1 MSDNQEARNTLKRW
15 VDSLPP
21 GHIIPED
28 VLQAVRELTLGATVE
43 DTGWQPDYA
52 LQGAVDHQG
61 ETVVMLQPLLN
72 GDVQALYED
81 HHVLNYPP
89 SALHP
94 TGVHFVVVR
103 ADMTLNSP
111 GEGAATPKVMV
122 DVRNR
127 IREIRDSAQH
137 QAKLLHT
144 QYGADNMAYVVHDL
158 YRQTLDDLLEETE
171 QGHTL
176 ETVESLRNAPA
187 GTIVVGWKDVDEVP
201 DVAVKGQ
208 GSGWW
213 RDGLSEPLNNSGM
226 LDEFDPTWHVMRWG
240 DKQ

>member
-43 DTGWQPDYA
+43 DTGWKPDYA

-103 ADMTLNSP
+103 ADMPLTAP
-111 GEGAATPKVMV
+111 GTTPKVV
-122 DVRNR
+122 LDVHNR
-127 IREIRDSAQH
+127 IREIRDSARE
-137 QAKLLHT
+137 QAARLRNT
-144 QYGADNMAYVVHDL
+144 YGPDNLTYMVHEH
-158 YRQTLDDLLEETE
+158 YRETLDNLLEEVE
-171 QGHTL
+171 VGPTL
-176 ETVESLRNAPA
+176 ETVTALRDAPS
-187 GTIVVGWKDVDEVP
+187 GTIVVGWEDVDGVP
-201 DVAVKGQ
+201 DVAVKGKD
-208 GSGWW
+208 GGWW
-213 RDGLSEPLNNSGM
+213 RDGLSEPLNNGEM
-226 LDEFDPTWHVMRWG
+226 LDEFDPTWNVMRWG
-240 DKQ
+240 DKE